1 MQRPNGLVSLVFD
14 CVEDALPMFVV
25 LISFSFLVMGWGIKG
40 HPLALQR
47 KDMFPLSLA
56 FCISIFLPPVFPRK
70 PPLKKEC
77 LSKSFFYF
85 EASKRYDTDDTA
97 FCDVS
102 LRFVGTNTHLGT
114 EF

>member
-25 LISFSFLVMGWGIKG
+25 LIFFSFLVMGWEIKG

-56 FCISIFLPPVFPRK
+56 FCISIFLPVFPRK
-70 PPLKKEC
+70 PALKERVSLKILLLFRSLKK
-77 LSKSFFYF
+77 
-85 EASKRYDTDDTA
+85 
-97 FCDVS
+97 V
-102 LRFVGTNTHLGT
+102 
-114 EF
+114 